1 MVPAG
6 WMYQMKNLLLV
17 GILFVLW
24 FASMMFY
31 LPLAVTVVLFA
42 ALVSTTSIVSWLAL
56 MKRRGAGQ
64 RPSIKPDA
72 KAGI

>member
-1 MVPAG
+1 
-6 WMYQMKNLLLV
+6 MKNLLLV
-17 GILFVLW
+17 GVLLVLW

-56 MKRRGAGQ
+56 MKRREARH
-64 RPSIKPDA
+64 RPVIKRDA
-72 KAGI
+72 KA

>member
-1 MVPAG
+1 
-6 WMYQMKNLLLV
+6 MKNLLLV

-31 LPLAVTVVLFA
+31 LPLPVTVVLFA
-42 ALVSTTSIVSWLAL
+42 ALVSTTSIVTWLAL
-56 MKRRGAGQ
+56 MKRRGGRQ
-64 RPSIKPDA
+64 RPIIKPDA